1 MTDQFTAFGLLL
13 VRPGMMML
21 TAPFF
26 GAVFAPP
33 QVRAGLTLLLAFT
46 LAPLVPLPEVH
57 SAIGLTAMLGR
68 EGAIGLAL
76 GLAIRCLTAVGELAG
91 ELGSYQSGMSAGAM
105 VDPVSG
111 VRNTQIATI
120 YTNVTIV
127 ICFVTNAH
135 HVFLRALVATYQYV
149 PMGVGGVG
157 GAETSVAGAV
167 AHMLGFVFVY
177 GMRLAAPMLVVLLL
191 VEVVLGLMTKVA
203 PSLNIMVLGA
213 PLRVP
218 VGLLVVSIT
227 VATLPALLTHMVP
240 AAVQLA
246 LETARAFR

>member
-1 MTDQFTAFGLLL
+1 MNDAMVQFGLLL
-13 VRPGMMML
+13 VRPGLMML

-33 QVRAGLTLLLAFT
+33 QVRVGLTMLLAFI
-46 LAPLVPLPEVH
+46 LAPLVPLPSVH
-57 SAIGLTAMLGR
+57 SAVGLTAILAR

-91 ELGSYQSGMSAGAM
+91 EMGSYQSGMSAGAM

-111 VRNTQIATI
+111 VHNTQIAAI
-120 YTNVTIV
+120 YTNLTIV

-135 HVFLRALVATYQYV
+135 HVFLRALVASYQSV
-149 PMGVGGVG
+149 PMGMG
-157 GAETSVAGAV
+157 SVAPGVAGTV
-167 AHMLGFVFVY
+167 AHMLGFVFVF

-218 VGLLVVSIT
+218 VALLLVSIT
-227 VATLPALLTHMVP
+227 ASTLPALITHMVP
-240 AAVQLA
+240 AATQLA
-246 LETARAFR
+246 LEMARAFK

>member
-1 MTDQFTAFGLLL
+1 MNDEFVQFGVLL
-13 VRPGMMML
+13 VRPGMMIL

-33 QVRAGLTLLLAFT
+33 QVRAGLTLLLAFV
-46 LAPLVPLPEVH
+46 LAPLVAMPQIH
-57 SAIGLTAMLGR
+57 SAMGLTAILGR
-68 EGAIGLAL
+68 EAAIGLAL

-120 YTNVTIV
+120 YTNLTIV
-127 ICFVTNAH
+127 ICFITNAH
-135 HVFLRALVATYQYV
+135 HVFLRALVATYQSV
-149 PMGVGGVG
+149 PMGVGGVAPG
-157 GAETSVAGAV
+157 VAGSV
-167 AHMLGFVFVY
+167 SHMLGFVFIY

-218 VGLLVVSIT
+218 IGLLLVSLT
-227 VATLPALLTHMVP
+227 ATMLPALITHMVP

>member
-1 MTDQFTAFGLLL
+1 MIDALPQLGLLL
-13 VRPGMMML
+13 VRPGMLIL

-33 QVRAGLTLLLAFT
+33 QVRAGIALLLAFT
-46 LAPLVPLPEVH
+46 L
-57 SAIGLTAMLGR
+57 SAIVPTPPLTTALALTAMLIR
-68 EGAIGLAL
+68 EASIGLAL
-76 GLAIRCLTAVGELAG
+76 GLAVRMLTAVAEFAG

-111 VRNTQIATI
+111 VRNTQIAAV
-120 YTNVTIV
+120 YTNLTIV

-135 HVFLRALVATYQYV
+135 HVFLRALVASYEQV
-149 PMGVGGVG
+149 PMGLG
-157 GAETSVAGAV
+157 SVQPALAGTV
-167 AHMLGFVFVY
+167 AHMLGFVFIF

-191 VEVVLGLMTKVA
+191 VEVVIGLMTKVA

-218 VGLLVVSIT
+218 IGLMMAAIT
-227 VATLPALLTHMVP
+227 ASTLPALLTHMVP
-240 AAVQLA
+240 AAVELA
-246 LETARAFR
+246 LEAARAFR

>member
-1 MTDQFTAFGLLL
+1 MNDTMILFGLLL
-13 VRPGMMML
+13 VRPGLMML

-33 QVRAGLTLLLAFT
+33 QVRAGLSLLIAFT
-46 LAPLVPLPEVH
+46 LLPLVQVPDLH
-57 SAIGLTAMLGR
+57 SPAGLAIMLAR
-68 EGAIGLAL
+68 EGAIGLSL
-76 GLAIRCLTAVGELAG
+76 GLAIRLLTAVAEFAG

-111 VRNTQIATI
+111 VRNTQMAAA
-120 YTNVTIV
+120 YTNLTII

-135 HVFLRALVATYQYV
+135 HVFLRALVASYRSV
-149 PMGVGGVG
+149 PMGLGGLD
-157 GAETSVAGAV
+157 ASVAGSV
-167 AHMLGFVFVY
+167 AKMLGFVFVF

-203 PSLNIMVLGA
+203 PSLNIMTLGA

-218 VGLLVVSIT
+218 VGLMLMSIT
-227 VATLPALLTHMVP
+227 TATLPALLTHMIP
-240 AAVQLA
+240 AVLQLA
-246 LETARAFR
+246 METARAFR

>member
-1 MTDQFTAFGLLL
+1 MTDAMTQFGLLL
-13 VRPGMMML
+13 VRPGLMIL

-33 QVRAGLTLLLAFT
+33 QVRAGLTLLLGFT
-46 LAPLVPLPEVH
+46 LTALVPPPVVH
-57 SAIGLTAMLGR
+57 SAVELTAVLGR
-68 EGAIGLAL
+68 EAAIGLSL
-76 GLAIRCLTAVGELAG
+76 GLAVRMLTAVAEFAG

-111 VRNTQIATI
+111 VRNTQFAAI
-120 YTNVTIV
+120 YTNLTIV
-127 ICFVTNAH
+127 LCFVTNAH
-135 HVFLRALVATYQYV
+135 HVFLRALVATYQAV
-149 PMGVGGVG
+149 PMGVSGIS
-157 GAETSVAGAV
+157 ASVTGTV

-191 VEVVLGLMTKVA
+191 VEVVLGLMTRVA

-218 VGLLVVSIT
+218 LGLALVAVTIS
-227 VATLPALLTHMVP
+227 TLPALLTHMVP
-240 AAVQLA
+240 GALQLA
-246 LETARAFR
+246 AELSRAFR

>member
-1 MTDQFTAFGLLL
+1 MIDAFALFGLLL
-13 VRPGMMML
+13 VRPGMLIL

-33 QVRAGLTLLLAFT
+33 QVRAGLALLLAFT
-46 LAPLVPLPEVH
+46 LSSLVPMPHV
-57 SAIGLTAMLGR
+57 STAVGLTAMLGR
-68 EGAIGLAL
+68 EAAIGLAL
-76 GLAIRCLTAVGELAG
+76 GLAIRALTAVAEFAG

-111 VRNTQIATI
+111 VRNTEFASI
-120 YTNVTIV
+120 YTNLTII
-127 ICFVTNAH
+127 ICFATNAH
-135 HVFLRALVATYQYV
+135 HAFLRALVASYQSV
-149 PMGVGGVG
+149 PMGLGSVDPGLAG
-157 GAETSVAGAV
+157 SVAR
-167 AHMLGFVFVY
+167 MLGFVFVF
-177 GMRLAAPMLVVLLL
+177 GMRLAAPMLVVMLL

-218 VGLLVVSIT
+218 VGLLL
-227 VATLPALLTHMVP
+227 VAVTTTTLPSLITHMVP
-240 AAVQLA
+240 AALQLA

>member
-1 MTDQFTAFGLLL
+1 MNDAMVQFGLLL
-13 VRPGMMML
+13 VRPGLMML

-46 LAPLVPLPEVH
+46 LTSLVPMPEMH
-57 SAIGLTAMLGR
+57 SAVALTAVLGR
-68 EGAIGLAL
+68 EGAIGLSL
-76 GLAIRCLTAVGELAG
+76 GLAIRLLTAVAEFAG

-111 VRNTQIATI
+111 VRNTQIAAI
-120 YTNVTIV
+120 YTNLTII
-127 ICFVTNAH
+127 ICFATNAH
-135 HVFLRALVATYQYV
+135 HVFLRALVASYQAV
-149 PMGVGGVG
+149 PMGLGGL
-157 GAETSVAGAV
+157 GAGVADSVAR
-167 AHMLGFVFVY
+167 MLGFVFVF

-218 VGLLVVSIT
+218 VGLLLVAIT
-227 VATLPALLTHMVP
+227 ASTLPALVTHMVP
-240 AAVQLA
+240 ASVQMAMEL
-246 LETARAFR
+246 ARAFK

>member
-1 MTDQFTAFGLLL
+1 MTDSMALFGLLL
-13 VRPGMMML
+13 VRPGLLML

-46 LAPLVPLPEVH
+46 LTSLVPMPHVT
-57 SAIGLTAMLGR
+57 SAVGLTAMLGR
-68 EGAIGLAL
+68 EAAIGLSL
-76 GLAIRCLTAVGELAG
+76 GLAIRALTAVAEFAG

-111 VRNTQIATI
+111 VRNTQFASI
-120 YTNVTIV
+120 YTNLTII
-127 ICFVTNAH
+127 ICFTTNAH
-135 HVFLRALVATYQYV
+135 HVFLRALVASYQSV
-149 PMGVGGVG
+149 PMGLGSVDPGIVG
-157 GAETSVAGAV
+157 SVAR
-167 AHMLGFVFVY
+167 MLGFVFVY
-177 GMRLAAPMLVVLLL
+177 GMRLAAPMLVVMLL

-218 VGLLVVSIT
+218 VGLLL
-227 VATLPALLTHMVP
+227 VAVTTTTLPALITHMVP
-240 AAVQLA
+240 AALQLA

>member
-1 MTDQFTAFGLLL
+1 MTDVMTQFGLLL
-13 VRPGMMML
+13 VRPGMMIL

-46 LAPLVPLPEVH
+46 LAGLVPPPVVH
-57 SAIGLTAMLGR
+57 SPFELTALLGREAAIGLS
-68 EGAIGLAL
+68 L
-76 GLAIRCLTAVGELAG
+76 GLAIRMLTAVAEFAG

-111 VRNTQIATI
+111 VRNTQFATI
-120 YTNVTIV
+120 YTNLTIV
-127 ICFVTNAH
+127 ICLATNAH
-135 HVFLRALVATYQYV
+135 HVFLRAMVASYQAV
-149 PMGVGGVG
+149 PMGIG
-157 GAETSVAGAV
+157 SVSASLSGTV

-218 VGLLVVSIT
+218 LGLALVAIT
-227 VATLPALLTHMVP
+227 ISTLPALLTHMIP

-246 LETARAFR
+246 AETARAFK

>member
-1 MTDQFTAFGLLL
+1 MNDAMIQFGLLL
-13 VRPGMMML
+13 VRPGLMML

-33 QVRAGLTLLLAFT
+33 QVRVGLTMLLAFII
-46 LAPLVPLPEVH
+46 APAVPLPAIH
-57 SAIGLTAMLGR
+57 SAIGLTAILGR
-68 EGAIGLAL
+68 EAAIGLAL
-76 GLAIRCLTAVGELAG
+76 GLAIRCLTAAGELAG

-111 VRNTQIATI
+111 VRNTQIAAI
-120 YTNVTIV
+120 YTNLTIV
-127 ICFVTNAH
+127 LCFVTNAH
-135 HVFLRALVATYQYV
+135 HVFLRALVASYQSV
-149 PMGVGGVG
+149 PMGIGGVAPG
-157 GAETSVAGAV
+157 IAGSVS
-167 AHMLGFVFVY
+167 HMLGFVFVF

-218 VGLLVVSIT
+218 VGLLLVSIT
-227 VATLPALLTHMVP
+227 AATLPALVTHMVP

-246 LETARAFR
+246 LEMARGFR

>member
-1 MTDQFTAFGLLL
+1 MTEAMTQFGLLL
-13 VRPGMMML
+13 VRPGLMIL

-33 QVRAGLTLLLAFT
+33 QVRAGLTLLFAFILAG
-46 LAPLVPLPEVH
+46 LVPHPTIH
-57 SAIGLTAMLGR
+57 SPMELTTMLGR
-68 EGAIGLAL
+68 EAAIGLSL
-76 GLAIRCLTAVGELAG
+76 GLAIRMLTAVAEFAG

-111 VRNTQIATI
+111 VRNTQFAAI
-120 YTNVTIV
+120 YTNLTIV
-127 ICFVTNAH
+127 LCLVTNAH
-135 HVFLRALVATYQYV
+135 HVFLRALVASYQAV
-149 PMGVGGVG
+149 PMGIGGLSPTLSG
-157 GAETSVAGAV
+157 SV

-218 VGLLVVSIT
+218 IGLALVAVTISS
-227 VATLPALLTHMVP
+227 LPALLTHMIP

-246 LETARAFR
+246 AETARAFK

>member
-1 MTDQFTAFGLLL
+1 MIDAFALFGLLL
-13 VRPGMMML
+13 VRPGMLIL

-33 QVRAGLTLLLAFT
+33 QVRAGLALLLAFT
-46 LAPLVPLPEVH
+46 LSSLVPMPHV
-57 SAIGLTAMLGR
+57 STAVGLTAMLGR
-68 EGAIGLAL
+68 EAAIGLAL
-76 GLAIRCLTAVGELAG
+76 GLAIRALTAVAEFAG

-111 VRNTQIATI
+111 VRNTEFASI
-120 YTNVTIV
+120 YTNLTII
-127 ICFVTNAH
+127 ICFATNAH
-135 HVFLRALVATYQYV
+135 HAFLRALVASYQSV
-149 PMGVGGVG
+149 PMGLGSVDPGLAG
-157 GAETSVAGAV
+157 SVAR
-167 AHMLGFVFVY
+167 MLGFVFVF
-177 GMRLAAPMLVVLLL
+177 GMRLAAPMLVVMLL

-218 VGLLVVSIT
+218 VGLLVVAVT
-227 VATLPALLTHMVP
+227 TTTLPSLITHMVP
-240 AAVQLA
+240 AALQLA

>member
-1 MTDQFTAFGLLL
+1 MTDAMTQFGLLL
-13 VRPGMMML
+13 VRPGLMML

-26 GAVFAPP
+26 GAVFAPA
-33 QVRAGLTLLLAFT
+33 QVRAGLTLLLAFV
-46 LAPLVPLPEVH
+46 LAPLVPMPTVN
-57 SAIGLTAMLGR
+57 SALGLTAMLGR
-68 EGAIGLAL
+68 EAAIGLSL
-76 GLAIRCLTAVGELAG
+76 GLAIRLLTAVAEFAG

-120 YTNVTIV
+120 YTNLTIV

-135 HVFLRALVATYQYV
+135 HVFLRALVGSYQTV
-149 PMGVGGVG
+149 PMGVGGVD
-157 GAETSVAGAV
+157 ATVAGAV
-167 AHMLGFVFVY
+167 AHMLGFVFVF
-177 GMRLAAPMLVVLLL
+177 GMRLAAPMLIVLLL

-218 VGLLVVSIT
+218 IGLVLVALT
-227 VATLPALLTHMVP
+227 TATLPALITRMIP

-246 LETARAFR
+246 QETARAFR

>member
-1 MTDQFTAFGLLL
+1 MIDALPQLGLLL
-13 VRPGMMML
+13 VRPGMLIL

-33 QVRAGLTLLLAFT
+33 QVRAGIALLLAFT
-46 LAPLVPLPEVH
+46 LSGVVPTPPLSTPT
-57 SAIGLTAMLGR
+57 ALTAMLIR
-68 EGAIGLAL
+68 EASIGLAL
-76 GLAIRCLTAVGELAG
+76 GLAVRMLTAVAEFAG

-111 VRNTQIATI
+111 VRNTQFAAI
-120 YTNVTIV
+120 YTNLTIV

-135 HVFLRALVATYQYV
+135 HVFLRALVASYEQV
-149 PMGVGGVG
+149 PMGLGQVEPTL
-157 GAETSVAGAV
+157 APTV
-167 AHMLGFVFVY
+167 AHMLGFVFVF

-191 VEVVLGLMTKVA
+191 VEVVIGLMTKVA

-218 VGLLVVSIT
+218 IGLMMVALT
-227 VATLPALLTHMVP
+227 AATLPSLLTHMVP
-240 AAVQLA
+240 AAVELA
-246 LETARAFR
+246 LEAARALR

>member
-1 MTDQFTAFGLLL
+1 MTQFGLLL
-13 VRPGMMML
+13 VRPGLMML

-33 QVRAGLTLLLAFT
+33 QVRAGLTLLLAFV
-46 LAPLVPLPEVH
+46 LAPLVSMPSVN
-57 SAIGLTAMLGR
+57 SALGLTAMLGR
-68 EGAIGLAL
+68 EAAIGLSL
-76 GLAIRCLTAVGELAG
+76 GLAIRLLTAVAEFAG

-111 VRNTQIATI
+111 VRNTQFAAV
-120 YTNVTIV
+120 YTNLTIV

-135 HVFLRALVATYQYV
+135 HVFLRALVASYQSV
-149 PMGVGGVG
+149 PMGVGGVD
-157 GAETSVAGAV
+157 ATVAGAV
-167 AHMLGFVFVY
+167 AHMLGFVFVF
-177 GMRLAAPMLVVLLL
+177 GMRLAAPMLIVLLL

-218 VGLLVVSIT
+218 VGLVLVALT
-227 VATLPALLTHMVP
+227 TATLPALITRMVP

-246 LETARAFR
+246 QETARAFR

>member
-1 MTDQFTAFGLLL
+1 MIDALPQLGLLL
-13 VRPGMMML
+13 VRPGMLIL

-33 QVRAGLTLLLAFT
+33 QVRAGIALLLAFT
-46 LAPLVPLPEVH
+46 LSGFVPTPPLTT
-57 SAIGLTAMLGR
+57 ATALTAMLIR
-68 EGAIGLAL
+68 EASIGLAL
-76 GLAIRCLTAVGELAG
+76 GLAVRMLTAVAEFAG

-111 VRNTQIATI
+111 VRNTQFAAI
-120 YTNVTIV
+120 YTNLTIV

-135 HVFLRALVATYQYV
+135 HVFLRALVASYEQV
-149 PMGVGGVG
+149 PMGLGQVEP
-157 GAETSVAGAV
+157 ALAPTV
-167 AHMLGFVFVY
+167 AHMLGFVFVF

-191 VEVVLGLMTKVA
+191 VEVVIGLMTKVA

-218 VGLLVVSIT
+218 IGLMMVAIT
-227 VATLPALLTHMVP
+227 VATLPSLLTHMVP
-240 AAVQLA
+240 AAVELA
-246 LETARAFR
+246 LEAARALR

>member
-1 MTDQFTAFGLLL
+1 MTDQFTLFGLLL
-13 VRPGMMML
+13 VRPGLMIL

-46 LAPLVPLPEVH
+46 LAPLVPLPDVH

-68 EGAIGLAL
+68 EAAIGLSL
-76 GLAIRCLTAVGELAG
+76 GLAIRLLTAVGEFAG
-91 ELGSYQSGMSAGAM
+91 ELGSYQSGMSAGAI

-111 VRNTQIATI
+111 VRNTQIASI
-120 YTNVTIV
+120 YTNLTIV
-127 ICFVTNAH
+127 ICLVTNAH
-135 HVFLRALVATYQYV
+135 HVFLRALVATYQSL
-149 PMGVGGVG
+149 PMGVAGVG
-157 GAETSVAGAV
+157 TSLAGSIS
-167 AHMLGFVFVY
+167 HMLGFVFVF

-218 VGLLVVSIT
+218 IGLLLVSVT
-227 VATLPALLTHMVP
+227 AATLPALITHMVP
-240 AAVQLA
+240 AALQLA
-246 LETARAFR
+246 IETARAFR